1 MSMLAV
7 TDMLVQGILLG
18 GMYALFATGLSLAF
32 GIMRFVNIA
41 HGDFIVI
48 GAYALLVAG
57 SVVPVSPFISIL
69 LVLPLMAAGGYLT
82 QRYVFNRIISR
93 DPMPILLLTFGL
105 SVVVQNVLLQVF
117 SGDSQ
122 RLNGGALIAASVPL
136 ADGFA
141 IGVFPLLVL
150 LLAVGLLLG
159 LQWMFSHTR
168 LGRVLRATSDNPEIV
183 QLMGVNSKN
192 VYAVAMAIVSVCVG
206 LSGAVLGMGK
216 AFDPMLGP
224 PQLLFAFE
232 AVIIGGLGSL
242 WGTLAGG
249 MILGVAQS
257 IGFRLDSGWGIVLGH
272 LVFLLILLVRP
283 NGLFPK
289 TRDE

>member
-1 MSMLAV
+1 MMALL
-7 TDMLVQGILLG
+7 DMLIQGILLG
-18 GMYALFATGLSLAF
+18 GMYALFATGLSLSF

-41 HGDFIVI
+41 HGDFIVL
-48 GAYALLVAG
+48 GAYAMLVAG
-57 SVVPVSPFISIL
+57 WVLPLSPFISMIV
-69 LVLPLMAAGGYLT
+69 VLPLMAVAGYLA
-82 QRYVFNRIISR
+82 QRYLFNRTVSR
-93 DPMPILLLTFGL
+93 DPLPILLLTFGL
-105 SVVVQNVLLQVF
+105 SVLVQNGLLQMF

-122 RLNGGALIAASVPL
+122 RLDSGTLISASLPL
-136 ADGFA
+136 ADGLS

-150 LLAVGLLLG
+150 ILAVAVLIG

-168 LGRVLRATSDNPEIV
+168 LGRILRATSDDPGVV
-183 QLMGVNSKN
+183 QLMGVNSKK
-192 VYAVAMAIVSVCVG
+192 VYAIAMAIASACVA
-206 LSGAVLGMGK
+206 LSGAVLGMSK

-249 MILGVAQS
+249 IILGVAQT
-257 IGFRLDSGWGIVLGH
+257 IGFRLDSGWGILSGH
-272 LVFLLILLVRP
+272 LVFVLILLLRP

-289 TRDE
+289 TRDA